1 VKTVDLIIIS
11 KADPITKDESINDA
25 EIHIKQKLP
34 KFDDL
39 LMAKKNYHEE
49 AKKLN
54 NILKSHL
61 PQATRHELL
70 ILLLEDTVNLYRGN
84 Q

>member
-1 VKTVDLIIIS
+1 MEMVDLIVIS
-11 KADPITKDESINDA
+11 KADPITNNESINNA

-34 KFDDL
+34 KFNDL
-39 LMAKKNYHEE
+39 LVAKKNYQEE

-54 NILKSHL
+54 NILKTHL

-70 ILLLEDTVNLYRGN
+70 ILLLQDTQNLYRGI
-84 Q
+84 